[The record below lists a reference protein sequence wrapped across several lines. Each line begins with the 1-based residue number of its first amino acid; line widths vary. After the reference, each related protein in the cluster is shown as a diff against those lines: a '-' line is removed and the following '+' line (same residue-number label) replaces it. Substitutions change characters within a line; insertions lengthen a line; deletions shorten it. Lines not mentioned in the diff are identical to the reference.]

1 MITDIL
7 RLTSHGIDEGFFPT
21 VTHRRGKPAKIKD
34 KKVLVVY
41 NKDEV
46 KQKYGDISFDEIR
59 DIIWNRIKNE
69 VNTTVPRY
77 KHIMN
82 MILTDKELI
91 KTTTKK
97 VKRNEELKEIL
108 KNYQKD

>member
-1 MITDIL
+1 MVFGMPDENDKNDIKL
-7 RLTSHGIDEGFFPT
+7 S
-21 VTHRRGKPAKIKD
+21 VK
-34 KKVLVVY
+34 VVY

-46 KQKYGDISFDEIR
+46 EQKYGNISFDEIR
-59 DIIWNRIKNE
+59 DIVWNQIKND
-69 VNTTVPRY
+69 VNSTVPRY

-97 VKRNEELKEIL
+97 VKRNEEMKEIL
-108 KNYQKD
+108 KKA